1 MRISRFIVG
10 AAAALLTA
18 MPGRLIAQGITTGA
32 IAGRVTDETGQPL
45 ASAQIVIRNRNTGFT
60 VGTMTRD
67 DGRYRVQN
75 LEPGG
80 PYTITARRIGM
91 QPQTLDNQ
99 LVPLSETLTLDFKL
113 SQQVAQLSSVQVV
126 ATTNAGE
133 FSATHTGTRTAIS
146 DSVLQRLPTTS
157 RNITDFVK
165 ITPQVSSTGPG
176 SSAGGMS
183 NRMNNV
189 QIDGATERDVFG
201 LGSTGAPGAEVNS
214 KSISVEAVKEL
225 QVLLAPYDVRQGNFG
240 GFLLNAITKS
250 GTNDFHGS
258 IFHAFRNQSYGADT
272 APVRAQPFNRS
283 QTGFSVGG
291 PIIRDRL
298 HFFTANEWTT
308 ENTPVTG
315 PYLDQPA
322 SAAQKFS
329 LAPDTIARF
338 ASLMQAI
345 GSKDLGSSGA
355 VNIPNPLTN
364 IFARLDYRIN
374 DVHRMVLRYNYS
386 DGERLRQQNNRG
398 TTAVVYSDN
407 FHNFRNVKSAP
418 VLQFFSNFAS
428 GASNELFLGYNKW
441 FNRRD
446 PLSAFP
452 QIRINNVR
460 GVNGNTTITAGADQF
475 SQGNQLDTK
484 TWELTENYTFRP
496 FGRHVVTVGTRNE
509 YVWLRNWFTQSSLG
523 VWSFSNLDSLQ
534 AGNPNTFRKSIILS
548 NGGNVYYEGLQNAF
562 YAQDQWTVN
571 ENFAI
576 TAGLRFDLSSA
587 LQDIAYNA
595 AIDSAYGRRTDD
607 IPKHSLQFSPR
618 LGFNWDITGD
628 RNNQLRGGV
637 GLFVGTPPYIYL
649 ENAYVNS
656 GNVIT
661 FLNCTTAATPA
672 PAFQVDPTSIN
683 TCRNGAGTKPIG
695 DVNLLANGLKFPQP
709 LRMSLAYDRQ
719 LPWNLIGTLEGLY
732 SRTLNQLFFV
742 NLNVGPSTGVST
754 TGRTVYANVGSPTNG
769 AITLI
774 PPSGVV
780 ANGGVGRFTTAV
792 DLQNQNKDYAYN
804 LTAQLRKRYAD
815 NWEAL
820 IAYTYSRARDV
831 QSITSSTA
839 LSNAQFGRTLV
850 GPQDVPTTGISL
862 FDQPHKINA
871 MVSRTFEW
879 WRRGL
884 GTDVTLVYS
893 GVSGPPHDYVY
904 ASSGQT
910 SSDMNGDGFN
920 TNDLFYV
927 PNNALDPNEI
937 QFRQTTSVPRSPAS
951 QAQDLENFIQGSPCL
966 RSQRGRI
973 MTRNSCRNPFTHL
986 LDLSVRQR
994 LPSVRTEHVSVQW
1007 DIFNLGNLLNKNWGK
1022 VPFTPGSI
1030 NSNVPL
1036 VTHVGWAGTG
1046 CTTTPAACD
1055 IKTATPVVTFTPPA
1069 GGEYAIPSTSAT
1081 QFWRSQLGLRIDF

>member
-10 AAAALLTA
+10 AVAALLVA
-18 MPGRLIAQGITTGA
+18 LPGRVAAQGITTGA
-32 IAGRVTDETGQPL
+32 IAGRVTDEGGQPL
-45 ASAQIVIRNRNTGFT
+45 ASAQIVIRNRNSGFT
-60 VGTMTRD
+60 VGTMTRE

-91 QPQTLDNQ
+91 QPQVLDNQ

-113 SQQVAQLSSVQVV
+113 TQQVAQLSSVQVV

-146 DSVLQRLPTTS
+146 DSVLQRIPTTT
-157 RNITDFVK
+157 RNLTDFVK

-214 KSISVEAVKEL
+214 KSLSIEAVKEL

-250 GTNDFHGS
+250 GTNELHGS
-258 IFHAFRNQSYGADT
+258 VFHAFRNQSYGADT

-283 QTGFSVGG
+283 QTGFSLGG
-291 PIIRDRL
+291 PILRNKL

-315 PYLDQPA
+315 PYADQPV
-322 SAAQKFS
+322 SAAQKFPLS
-329 LAPDTIARF
+329 TADLDRF
-338 ASLMQAI
+338 LSLMKQF
-345 GSKDLGSSGA
+345 GSTDVGSASA
-355 VNIPNPLTN
+355 VTIPNPLTN

-374 DVHRMVLRYNYS
+374 DVHRMVLRYNYA
-386 DGERLRQQNNRG
+386 DGERLRQQNARSV
-398 TTAVVYSDN
+398 TQAVLSDN

-418 VLQFFSNFAS
+418 VLQLFSNFAS
-428 GASNELFLGYNKW
+428 GASNELFVGYNKW

-446 PLSAFP
+446 PLSTFP
-452 QIRINNVR
+452 QIRINAQP
-460 GVNGNTTITAGADQF
+460 GVNGNTVILAGADQF
-475 SQGNQLDTK
+475 SQGNQLDTR

-509 YVWLRNWFTQSSLG
+509 YVWLRNMFTQSSLG
-523 VWSFSNLDSLQ
+523 VWSFANLDSM
-534 AGNPNTFRKSIILS
+534 AARNANSFRKAIILS
-548 NGGNVYYEGLQNAF
+548 NGGNVYYTGLQDAF
-562 YAQDQWTVN
+562 YAQDQWSVTDRL
-571 ENFAI
+571 AI

-587 LQDIAYNA
+587 LEDVAYNA

-607 IPKHSLQFSPR
+607 ITKHSLQFSPR

-628 RNNQLRGGV
+628 KNNQLRGGI
-637 GLFVGTPPYIYL
+637 GLFVGTPPYIYM

-656 GNVIT
+656 GNIIT
-661 FLNCTTAATPA
+661 FLNCNTNGSNSPA
-672 PAFQVDPTSIN
+672 PTFQVDPGPIN
-683 TCRNGAGTKPIG
+683 VCRDNQGTKPIG
-695 DVNLLANGLKFPQP
+695 DVNLLSKGLKFPQP
-709 LRMSLAYDRQ
+709 LRMSMAYDRQ

-742 NLNVGPSTGVST
+742 NLNVAQPTGVST
-754 TGRTVYANVGSPTNG
+754 TGRTVYANVGNPTNG
-769 AITLI
+769 RITLI
-774 PPSGVV
+774 PPASVT
-780 ANGGVGRFTTAV
+780 ANGGTARFSTAV
-792 DLQNQNKDYAYN
+792 DLRNQNKDYAYN

-850 GPQDVPTTGISL
+850 GPQDLPVTGISL

-871 MVSRTFEW
+871 LISRTFEW
-879 WRRGL
+879 GRRGL

-893 GVSGPPHDYVY
+893 GVSGAPHDYVY
-904 ASSGQT
+904 ASGGGS
-910 SSDMNGDGFN
+910 SSDLNGDGYN

-927 PNNALDPNEI
+927 PNNALDPAEI
-937 QFRQTTSVPRSPAS
+937 QFRQLGSRSPAT
-951 QAQDLENFIQGSPCL
+951 QAQDLENFISASPCL
-966 RSQRGRI
+966 SGQRGRI
-973 MTRNSCRNPFTHL
+973 MERNSCRNPFTHVM
-986 LDLSVRQR
+986 DLSIRQR
-994 LPSVRTEHVSVQW
+994 LPSVRAENLSVQW

-1022 VPFTPGSI
+1022 VPFTPNSL
-1030 NSNVPL
+1030 NSNVPI
-1036 VTHVGWAGTG
+1036 VTHVGWTGTG

-1055 IKTATPVVTFTPPA
+1055 IKTATPIVQFTPPT
-1069 GGEYAIPSTSAT
+1069 GGEYVVPSTSAT
-1081 QFWRSQLGLRIDF
+1081 QFWRSQLGLRIGF